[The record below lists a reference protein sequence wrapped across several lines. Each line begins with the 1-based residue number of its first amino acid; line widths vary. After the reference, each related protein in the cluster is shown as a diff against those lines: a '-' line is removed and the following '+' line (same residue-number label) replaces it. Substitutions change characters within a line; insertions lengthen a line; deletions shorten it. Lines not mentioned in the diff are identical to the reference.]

1 MGNYEYEEDEV
12 FLSTIRPLRDT
23 VFAMCPEITES
34 LRGESVR
41 QLSIFADNK
50 VGWLNEL
57 ILLLSS
63 QNIHVMALCAHDT
76 TDTTI
81 IKMIVDDHEK
91 TRELLRKRG
100 YAFTECELIAVEI
113 DDESKIKFVTTALL
127 EAEINIHYIYPFLMR
142 PHGKSALAIRLEEN
156 DIAAKILSSHQLK
169 VLSQTDISR

>member
-1 MGNYEYEEDEV
+1 
-12 FLSTIRPLRDT
+12 
-23 VFAMCPEITES
+23 MCPEITES
-34 LRGESVR
+34 VRGEPVR

-63 QNIHVMALCAHDT
+63 HNMHVMALCAQDT

-81 IKMIVDDHEK
+81 IRMIVDDHK
-91 TRELLRKRG
+91 NTRELLRNRG

-113 DDESKIKFVTTALL
+113 DDESKIKYVTTALL

-142 PHGKSALAIRLEEN
+142 PHGKSALAICLEEN
-156 DIAAKILSSHQLK
+156 DMAARILSSHQMK
-169 VLSQTDISR
+169 VLSQNDIAR